1 MTDWRIR
8 SYVEP
13 DLEGL
18 VRLWEDVGLL
28 SGEGHALALHE
39 AVVLLRSSQSTCF
52 VGVADRR
59 LVGSVLVFL
68 AEGRAWM
75 CRLAIAPDW
84 TGRGLESV
92 LLEAV
97 LEWVARSGA

>member
-18 VRLWEDVGLL
+18 VRLWEAVGLV
-28 SGEGHALALHE
+28 SGEGDTLTLHE

-52 VGVADRR
+52 VDVTNRR
-59 LVGSVLVFL
+59 LVGSVLSFS
-68 AEGRAWM
+68 G
-75 CRLAIAPDW
+75 
-84 TGRGLESV
+84 G
-92 LLEAV
+92 AV
-97 LEWVARSGA
+97 LDVQASHQPGLDRPRS

>member
-13 DLEGL
+13 DLVGL

-28 SGEGHALALHE
+28 SGEGDALALHE

-59 LVGSVLVFL
+59 LVVDRSRSCRQSVR
-68 AEGRAWM
+68 GR
-75 CRLAIAPDW
+75 R
-84 TGRGLESV
+84 
-92 LLEAV
+92 
-97 LEWVARSGA
+97 